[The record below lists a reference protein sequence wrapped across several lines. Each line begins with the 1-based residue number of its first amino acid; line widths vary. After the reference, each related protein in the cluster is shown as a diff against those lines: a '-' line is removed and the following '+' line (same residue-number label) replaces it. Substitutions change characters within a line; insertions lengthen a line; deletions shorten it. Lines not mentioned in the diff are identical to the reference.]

1 MAKNKM
7 FGRKHDAETN
17 SARWYAVKCQPNRE
31 AVAARHLANQGITTF
46 LPRSQKV
53 RRHARKVD
61 VVLAPFFPTYLFV
74 RLDLTRDR
82 WRNVNGTVGVS
93 SIVMQGD
100 APAPLPH
107 GVIETL
113 QGRCDGDGVF
123 DALRGIQPGESVR
136 ILSGVLTDFVG
147 RLESLDAEG
156 RVKVLL
162 NILGKPTSIV
172 LPLASVVPESLS
184 A

>member
-1 MAKNKM
+1 MSGEKY
-7 FGRKHDAETN
+7 DAEAN
-17 SARWYAVKCQPNRE
+17 SARWFAVKCQPNRE
-31 AVAARHLANQGITTF
+31 ALAARHLVNQGYAIF

-82 WRNVNGTVGVS
+82 WRSVNGTVGVS
-93 SIVMQGD
+93 QIVMQGEQ
-100 APAPLPH
+100 PAPLPH

-113 QGRCDGDGVF
+113 QSRCDMAGVF
-123 DALRGIQPGESVR
+123 DALRGIKPGESVR
-136 ILSGVLTDFVG
+136 ILSGVLTDIVG
-147 RLESLDAEG
+147 RLESLDADG
-156 RVKVLL
+156 RVRVLL
-162 NILGKPTSIV
+162 QILGKPTSV
-172 LPLASVVPESLS
+172 ALPLSSVAPASLS